1 MSAMRSSAEASALAT
16 YEEFAPY
23 YDAYTSDYPYD
34 EWLADLEGWA
44 REAGVPGRRL
54 LDVACGTGN
63 SFLPLLARG
72 YEVTGCDLSP
82 SMAVRARAKAG
93 GRARVE
99 VADMRSLPW
108 RRGFDLVTCVDDS
121 LNYLLEPADLL
132 AALCSIMRALV
143 PGGLAVFDT
152 NSLYGHRASY
162 GEEFVFESG
171 GSRFRW
177 RPEPGS
183 GMGPG
188 DIAAATIE
196 LLVPGAVP
204 LPVGRHVQ
212 CHHPV
217 ATVRDACAAAGLEL
231 LGVRGSLPDGGLDP
245 EPDEEG
251 HRKRAFLA
259 ARPVRKEVH

>member
-1 MSAMRSSAEASALAT
+1 MLPPAEPSALAT
-16 YEEFAPY
+16 YEDFAPY

-34 EWLADLEGWA
+34 EWLADLEDWA
-44 REAGVPGRRL
+44 REVGVPGRRL

-82 SMAVRARAKAG
+82 SMVVRARAKAA

-108 RRGFDLVTCVDDS
+108 RRRFDLVTCIDDS

-132 AALCSIMRALV
+132 AALCSMVRALV

-162 GEEFVFESG
+162 TDEVLFESG

-177 RPEPGS
+177 RPEPDG
-183 GMGPG
+183 GTGPG
-188 DIAAATIE
+188 EIAAATIE
-196 LLVPGAVP
+196 LFVAGADPV
-204 LPVGRHVQ
+204 PVGRHVQ

-217 ATVRDACAAAGLEL
+217 ATVRAACAAAGLKL

-245 EPDEEG
+245 EPDEER
-251 HRKRAFLA
+251 HRKIAFLA
-259 ARPVRKEVH
+259 ARPAPGKGVT

>member
-1 MSAMRSSAEASALAT
+1 VPALAEVSALAT

-72 YEVTGCDLSP
+72 YDVTGCDLSP
-82 SMAVRARAKAG
+82 NMAVRARAKAA

-108 RRGFDLVTCVDDS
+108 RRRFDLVTCIDDS

-132 AALCSIMRALV
+132 AALCSIARALV

-152 NSLYGHRASY
+152 NSLWGHRASY
-162 GEEFVFESG
+162 TDEVLFESG
-171 GSRFRW
+171 GSRFLW
-177 RPEPGS
+177 RPEPG
-183 GMGPG
+183 GGTGPG
-188 DIAAATIE
+188 EIAAATIE
-196 LLVPGAVP
+196 LIVSGAEPV
-204 LPVGRHVQ
+204 PVGRHVQ

-217 ATVRDACAAAGLEL
+217 ATVRSACAAAGLDL

-245 EPDEEG
+245 VPDENR
-251 HRKRAFLA
+251 HRKIAFLA
-259 ARPVRKEVH
+259 ARPTQRKGVT